1 MSLVRFK
8 KDMESRTYNLHV
20 DPLALVKTFDGKPGI
35 FLLESSM
42 RQAERG
48 RYSFFGCDPFMTIDG
63 DDLNAFAKLKENYK
77 RFEKKTLIGHTPFV
91 SGLVGYL
98 SYDFGLQFENI
109 LSRRKNQGGLPGFS
123 FGFYDCV
130 ITIDHL
136 KRKLIVSSTGLPET
150 NSVLR
155 KKLAKVRLE
164 SIEKVLASLESVVI
178 PQSRKMFSSLRL
190 QSNFTKAGYCQVV
203 QKVLDHIGAGDIY
216 QANLAQEF
224 SNQFALPVDAT
235 RLYHVLR
242 KLSPSC
248 FSGYLDIGRSQIVS
262 SSPELFLR
270 LQKGIAE
277 TRPMKGTR
285 PRGQTIN
292 QDRKLNSQLVRNDKE
307 KAELLMVTDLERND
321 LGRVCDYGSVRV
333 KKIREI
339 EKYRT
344 VYQATATVTGKLA
357 KNKNGFDLIAACFPS
372 GSVTGCPKIRAMEII
387 DKLENSRRGIYTGA
401 LGYMSFNGDLEL
413 NVLIRTMLVTGKRV
427 QFHVGSG
434 IVADSRPQKE
444 YEETLVKARAL
455 KESLRMI

>member
-1 MSLVRFK
+1 MEVRI
-8 KDMESRTYNLHV
+8 YNLHV
-20 DPLALVKTFDGKPGI
+20 DPLALVRAFDGTAGI

-48 RYSFFGCDPFMTIDG
+48 RYSFFGCDPFVTISG
-63 DDLNAFAKLKENYK
+63 DDLNAFENLKKNYK
-77 RFEKKTLIGHTPFV
+77 RFEKKTVIGHTPFS

-109 LSRRKNQGGLPGFS
+109 KSRRKDHHGLPGFL

-130 ITIDHL
+130 ITIDHY
-136 KRKLIVSSTGLPET
+136 KRKVIVSSTGLPET
-150 NSVLR
+150 KSLLR
-155 KKLAKVRLE
+155 KKRAQSRLA
-164 SIEKVLASLESVVI
+164 SIEKVLSTLESTVNFKS
-178 PQSRKMFSSLRL
+178 PKTRANFRLR
-190 QSNFTKAGYCQVV
+190 SNFTKAGFCGAA
-203 QKVLDHIGAGDIY
+203 QKVLDHICTGDIY

-224 SNQFALPVDAT
+224 SSQFVQPVDAT

-270 LQKGIAE
+270 LRKGIAQ

-285 PRGQTIN
+285 PRGQTIIR
-292 QDRKLNSQLVRNDKE
+292 DRKLNTQLLRNVKE

-333 KKIREI
+333 QKIREI

-357 KNKNGFDLIAACFPS
+357 KNKNGFDLISACFPS

-401 LGYMSFNGDLEL
+401 LGYMSFNGDMEF
-413 NVLIRTMLVTGKRV
+413 NVLIRTMLVTGNNV

-434 IVADSRPQKE
+434 IVADSRPQRE

>member
-1 MSLVRFK
+1 
-8 KDMESRTYNLHV
+8 MESRIYNLHV
-20 DPLALVKTFDGKPGI
+20 DPLALVKAFDGTVGI

-48 RYSFFGCDPFMTIDG
+48 RYSFFGCDPFLTIDG
-63 DDLNAFAKLKENYK
+63 DDLNAFAKLRENYK
-77 RFEKKTLIGHTPFV
+77 RFEKKTWIGHTPFV

-109 LSRRKNQGGLPGFS
+109 KSRRKDYHSLPGFS

-130 ITIDHL
+130 ITIDHY
-136 KRKLIVSSTGLPET
+136 KRKVIVSSTGLPET
-150 NSVLR
+150 NSLLR
-155 KKLAKVRLE
+155 KKRAKSRLA
-164 SIEKVLASLESVVI
+164 SIEKVLSTLETRVNFKSSKTRAS
-178 PQSRKMFSSLRL
+178 FRL
-190 QSNFTKAGYCQVV
+190 NSNFTKAGFCSAA
-203 QKVLDHIGAGDIY
+203 QKVLDHICVGDIY

-224 SNQFALPVDAT
+224 SSQFASPVDAT

-270 LQKGIAE
+270 LQKGIVE

-357 KNKNGFDLIAACFPS
+357 KNKSGFDLIAACFPS

-401 LGYMSFNGDLEL
+401 LGYMSFNGDMEF
-413 NVLIRTMLVTGKRV
+413 NVLIRTMLVTGNNV

-444 YEETLVKARAL
+444 YEETLIKARAL